1 MKFKS
6 IVMVALL
13 AALTILSA
21 GCKKH
26 TFRAMGPIRF
36 SVSSVASETKSAY
49 SGDVIGE
56 QKPIERIDWIPGDEL
71 AIFMAWGVSDIDGYV
86 IRDYSV
92 GSVSTDGAIS
102 KATVNPVAE
111 ALEWQEGDDL
121 MYTFGALYPSPSVS
135 EFVEGKWEN
144 EIDLYNLTLTYP
156 AVQELT
162 PKGATGADAL
172 TLLPDMKYAYMF
184 AFPIGE
190 QPASQEV
197 KLSLSPMFNAYEI
210 SISAGDNDEVNL
222 TQFRLVSNRDD
233 QPLACVRNL
242 YTDDS
247 HGESTSITVDL
258 TGIKL
263 VRGGDPLVLTVFS
276 YADAFGEISLEFT
289 GNEIGTRK
297 LDMKKDGEWII
308 FGAAKKHK
316 ITGLYFPKLDEGGAS
331 GQGINWNGADGEDL
345 NWNGAEGED
354 INWGGNKPYVLPGK
368 FSVSETKQVQFSRG
382 NLVYKAGE
390 WDFHKQQYDR
400 CFKESGTIEFSE
412 TATFD
417 LFSWA
422 TAGIAAADNTMVNY
436 QPWSFNDSKISGQED
451 TNAYGFGPSIGNVPP
466 HTSWDR
472 YSEYCDW
479 GNNYTLSSKL
489 GQGWYT
495 LSGEEWKYLFQTREA
510 STLNGRENARYMNAT
525 VYNLPGII
533 LFSDDFATRFAGD
546 QGIFTAEDINRD
558 ADFSGTVLSLGEW
571 RAAESAGAVFLT
583 HAGLRRD
590 NYVSIESPAGGMF
603 GLYWTSTANDAENAM
618 VVGSVGPGI
627 FTGEGWGVARYVG
640 LAVRLVKL
648 AE

>member
-26 TFRAMGPIRF
+26 SFRAAGPIRF

-184 AFPIGE
+184 AFPIGA

-197 KLSLSPMFNAYEI
+197 KLSLSPVFNAYEI

-233 QPLACVRNL
+233 EPLACVRNL

-263 VRGGDPLVLTVFS
+263 VRDGDPLVFTVFS
-276 YADAFGEISLEFT
+276 YADSYQELSLEFT

-297 LDMKKDGEWII
+297 LDMKKDGEWIS
-308 FGAAKKHK
+308 FNAPYKHK
-316 ITGLYFPKLDEGGAS
+316 ITGLYFPALDDAS
-331 GQGINWNGADGEDL
+331 AGGQGINWGGMAGEDL
-345 NWNGAEGED
+345 GWNGAEGED
-354 INWGGNKPYVLPGK
+354 INW
-368 FSVSETKQVQFSRG
+368 R
-382 NLVYKAGE
+382 
-390 WDFHKQQYDR
+390 
-400 CFKESGTIEFSE
+400 
-412 TATFD
+412 
-417 LFSWA
+417 
-422 TAGIAAADNTMVNY
+422 
-436 QPWSFNDSKISGQED
+436 
-451 TNAYGFGPSIGNVPP
+451 
-466 HTSWDR
+466 
-472 YSEYCDW
+472 
-479 GNNYTLSSKL
+479 
-489 GQGWYT
+489 
-495 LSGEEWKYLFQTREA
+495 
-510 STLNGRENARYMNAT
+510 
-525 VYNLPGII
+525 
-533 LFSDDFATRFAGD
+533 
-546 QGIFTAEDINRD
+546 
-558 ADFSGTVLSLGEW
+558 
-571 RAAESAGAVFLT
+571 
-583 HAGLRRD
+583 
-590 NYVSIESPAGGMF
+590 
-603 GLYWTSTANDAENAM
+603 
-618 VVGSVGPGI
+618 
-627 FTGEGWGVARYVG
+627 
-640 LAVRLVKL
+640 
-648 AE
+648 

>member
-1 MKFKS
+1 
-6 IVMVALL
+6 MVALL

-26 TFRAMGPIRF
+26 SFRAAGPIRF

-121 MYTFGALYPSPSVS
+121 KYTFGALYPSPSVS

-144 EIDLYNLTLTYP
+144 KIDLYNLTLTYP

-184 AFPIGE
+184 AFPIGA

-197 KLSLSPMFNAYEI
+197 KLSLSPVFNAYEI

-247 HGESTSITVDL
+247 HGESNSITVDL

-263 VRGGDPLVLTVFS
+263 VRNGDPLVLTVFS
-276 YADAFGEISLEFT
+276 YADSFGEISLEFT

-297 LDMKKDGEWII
+297 LDMKRDGEWIS
-308 FGAAKKHK
+308 FGAQLKHK
-316 ITGLYFPKLDEGGAS
+316 ITGLYFPKLDEGGAA

-400 CFKESGTIEFSE
+400 CMKDNSTVPDVSE
-412 TATFD
+412 TGTFD
-417 LFSWA
+417 LFGWA
-422 TAGIAAADNTMVNY
+422 TAGIAAADATMRNY
-436 QPWSFNDSKISGQED
+436 QPWSSSTDVISGQEG
-451 TNAYGFGPSIGNVPP
+451 TNKFGYGPSTVTVPGQ
-466 HTSWDR
+466 TSWGG
-472 YSEYCDW
+472 YAEYCDW
-479 GNNYTLSSKL
+479 GYNYALRSKL
-489 GQGWYT
+489 GSGWHT
-495 LSGEEWKYLFQTREA
+495 LSADEWAYMFLDRDA
-510 STLNGRENARYMNAT
+510 STVNGVNDARFIKAT
-525 VYNLPGII
+525 VHGLPGM
-533 LFSDDFATRFAGD
+533 LAFSDSFGEDYAGD
-546 QGIFTAEDINRD
+546 QSIFGAIND
-558 ADFSGTVLSLGEW
+558 EYAPFASTILTNAQW
-571 RAAESAGAVFLT
+571 RAVEDAGALFLAPT
-583 HAGLRRD
+583 GC
-590 NYVSIESPAGGMF
+590 YIGMEGVDF
-603 GLYWTSTANDAENAM
+603 ILQYEGDWLNFYWTATPYDEENTV
-618 VVGSVGPGI
+618 VVGS
-627 FTGEGWGVARYVG
+627 EGNIPNIHSSGSFFRAG
-640 LAVRLVKL
+640 KCAVRLAKT